1 MKDKSIKKLYTGQSG
16 LHMIASILAMRG
28 YNFAIPMV
36 DDGVD
41 LIAIDIDPN
50 KIFSIQV
57 KSYQNVK
64 GSNKQLSVDI
74 PIQRKFIEGD
84 RKIVDFVIFPI
95 YMPLEFGKLSPSS
108 RWWNIIFPWDVLHS
122 LCSGKSPIG
131 VLNQP
136 KGKPEPTSRTI
147 YIKYKKID
155 KKLLATR
162 PQKGSKKNPTV
173 DLSEYCDGLNEN
185 IWDKHF
191 PPII

>member
-1 MKDKSIKKLYTGQSG
+1 
-16 LHMIASILAMRG
+16 
-28 YNFAIPMV
+28 MV

-64 GSNKQLSVDI
+64 GKNKQASVDI

-84 RKIVDFVIFPI
+84 RKIVDFIICPI
-95 YMPLEFGKLSPSS
+95 YMPLEFGGLSPSS
-108 RWWNIIFPWDVLHS
+108 RWWNIIFPWDDLHS
-122 LCSGKSPIG
+122 LCSGDEPIG
-131 VLNQP
+131 TPNKD
-136 KGKPEPTSRTI
+136 KGRSI
-147 YIKYKKID
+147 YIKYIKKD

-162 PQKGSKKNPTV
+162 PKKGSKKNPTV
-173 DLSEYCDGLNEN
+173 ELSEYCDALNEN

-191 PPII
+191 PAII